1 MAFSDK
7 FKNLTKQAQEA
18 VAEHKEKIH
27 DAVDAVSV
35 AADEKTHGKYT
46 AKIAKYGQKATEAV
60 EKLSGEA
67 TPDAGVSGDAG
78 ASTSPRVADAPAP
91 APAPAAPATSP
102 SFADAPAPPTSPS
115 FADSPAS
122 NAPSSG
128 PTFDE

>member
-67 TPDAGVSGDAG
+67 TPDAGVSGDSG
-78 ASTSPRVADAPAP
+78 ASTSPSVADAPAP